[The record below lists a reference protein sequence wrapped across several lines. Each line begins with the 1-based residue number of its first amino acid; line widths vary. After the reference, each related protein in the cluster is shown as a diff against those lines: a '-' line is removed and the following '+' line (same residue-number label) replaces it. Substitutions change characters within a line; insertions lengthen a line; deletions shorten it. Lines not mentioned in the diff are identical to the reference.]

1 MFNETCFLLGVKN
14 VEDGKPEALMIS
26 GEIQILQLKVF
37 ENHVA
42 TRN

>member
-1 MFNETCFLLGVKN
+1 MKHVSYWESN